1 MQTRTA
7 HTRSTRAALI
17 GVLALLGVLGSQE
30 TALAQVYQPY
40 WTARPVDTDS
50 PALGGAVGFGDD
62 MFRFAGH
69 ARFNISSASDL
80 GLELVFDSFDS
91 DFDDDTHYYGGGLDF
106 KYLAVAQGERLP
118 FALATQ
124 ACVGMEWGNDTSQL
138 VVPFG
143 FLGSKSIAMDEDDGR
158 MLTPFASAY
167 VVIEHTSFDAA
178 GVDDDTDVNVEIRL
192 GAAFEV
198 ATRTN
203 VYAALHI
210 GNGTMF
216 FLGFSAGL

>member
-1 MQTRTA
+1 MQTKTV
-7 HTRSTRAALI
+7 HIRSTRGALI
-17 GVLALLGVLGSQE
+17 AVLALLGILGSQE
-30 TALAQVYQPY
+30 TARAQAYQPY
-40 WTARPVDTDS
+40 FTARPVPTDS

-69 ARFNISSASDL
+69 SRFNISSASDL
-80 GLELVFDSFDS
+80 GIELVFDTFES
-91 DFDDDTHYYGGGLDF
+91 DFEDDTHFYGGGLDF
-106 KYLAVAQGERLP
+106 KYLVVAQGERLP
-118 FALATQ
+118 FDLAAQ

-143 FLGSKSIAMDEDDGR
+143 FLGSKSIAVDDDR
-158 MLTPFASAY
+158 MVTPFTSAY
-167 VVIEHTSFDAA
+167 VVVEHTSFDAA

-192 GAAFEV
+192 GAGFEV
-198 ATRTN
+198 TNRTN

>member
-1 MQTRTA
+1 MQTRTL
-7 HTRSTRAALI
+7 HTRGALVV
-17 GVLALLGVLGSQE
+17 VLALVGIVGSQG

-40 WTARPVDTDS
+40 WTARPVVTDS

-80 GLELVFDSFDS
+80 GLELVFDNVET
-91 DFDDDTHYYGGGLDF
+91 DFDDDTHYFGGGLDF
-106 KYLAVAQGERLP
+106 KYLAVAAGERLP
-118 FALATQ
+118 FDLAAQ

-143 FLGSKSIAMDEDDGR
+143 FLGSKSIAMNDGQ
-158 MLTPFASAY
+158 MLTPFTSAY
-167 VVIEHTSFDAA
+167 VVVEHTSFDAA

-198 ATRTN
+198 ATRSN